1 MDGIVQGEHV
11 KVVRSGRRLYF
22 ETKQPRISFEFEGVI
37 NAKERFTERYNI
49 CRTGAH
55 PILFFVERPGEFML
69 SSAAIKSESDKWLG
83 DGCNDAQISIER
95 SADREGDYCR
105 WIYTARNR
113 SDCSVSGQIDFFQSE
128 TVSSKVSFNLRP
140 AGEPQCESDI
150 FVIISV
156 DKDARVTR
164 TNCSRTKS
172 TADQS
177 RDLAPEP
184 NCTFSSEPESV
195 MRRSQ

>member
-11 KVVRSGRRLYF
+11 RVVRSGRRLYF

-37 NAKERFTERYNI
+37 NAKDRFTERYNI

-55 PILFFVERPGEFML
+55 PILFFVERPGEFAL
-69 SSAAIKSESDKWLG
+69 SSGAIKNESDKWTG
-83 DGCNDAQISIER
+83 KACADPSISIER

-113 SDCSVSGQIDFFQSE
+113 TDCSVSGQIDFYQSE
-128 TVSSKVSFNLRP
+128 TVSSQVSFNLRP
-140 AGEPQCESDI
+140 AGEPLCETDI
-150 FVIISV
+150 YVIISV

-164 TNCSRTKS
+164 EELFKNKVFR
-172 TADQS
+172 
-177 RDLAPEP
+177 
-184 NCTFSSEPESV
+184 
-195 MRRSQ
+195 